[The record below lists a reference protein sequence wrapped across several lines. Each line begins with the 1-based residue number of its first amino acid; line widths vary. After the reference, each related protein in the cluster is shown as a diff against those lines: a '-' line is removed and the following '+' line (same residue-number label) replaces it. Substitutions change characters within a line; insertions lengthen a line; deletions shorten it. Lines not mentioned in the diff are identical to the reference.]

1 MPNGDPN
8 WMKDEYPKLEEFFG
22 KISTVLEAFAN
33 KYNLLIDKY
42 YHQGKDWTFRFRH
55 PRGGVAGIQ
64 VLKLSNEEEMIGIG
78 AAWQIADRK
87 TCTLY
92 SKHTEVEKY
101 FLEESVL
108 LEALTRH
115 LKLVLSWQKEEMEQ
129 SKQLHPEWKQIRKKD
144 FEKRELSY
152 PDPKLE

>member
-22 KISTVLEAFAN
+22 KISTVLEDFAN

-55 PRGGVAGIQ
+55 PEGGTGQIFVLKRGEDQVGVA
-64 VLKLSNEEEMIGIG
+64 VS
-78 AAWQIADRK
+78 WQIADRK
-87 TCTLY
+87 TCTSY
-92 SKHTEVEKY
+92 SKHTEIENY
-101 FLEESVL
+101 SLEESVL

-129 SKQLHPEWKQIRKKD
+129 SKQLHSEWKQIRKKD

-152 PDPKLE
+152 PFPKLE